1 MADKS
6 IPQLPE
12 TLAPDPNDLLIL
24 QNNKTGET
32 TNTKAYNFLGRTKL
46 TEDTT
51 FYVDKASG
59 DDSNSGLTLT
69 DKWKTIKHAFEYI
82 ASLDLNNYHITLE
95 IEKGDYVEEGLL
107 HLPLLVGAA
116 SETCFFVPE
125 GPSPEAPAEAI
136 ETHLDIGPIGFKD
149 GQFSKEALI
158 LPPLE
163 ADNFG
168 YYSIN
173 NATIRLDGPGIFTF

>member
-12 TLAPDPNDLLIL
+12 TLTPDPNDLLIL
-24 QNNKTGET
+24 QNNRTGET
-32 TNTKAYNFLGRTKL
+32 TNTKASNFLGRIKL

-69 DKWKTIKHAFEYI
+69 DKWKTIKYAFEYI
-82 ASLDLNNYHITLE
+82 ASLDLNNHHITLE

-116 SETCFFVPE
+116 SETCFSPPQA
-125 GPSPEAPAEAI
+125 PSEAI
-136 ETHLDIGPIGFKD
+136 QTHLDIGPTGFKD
-149 GQFSKEALI
+149 GQPDGTLI

-173 NATIRLDGPGIFTF
+173 NATIRLNGPGTFTF

>member
-12 TLAPDPNDLLIL
+12 TLTPDPNDLLIL
-24 QNNKTGET
+24 ENNKTGET
-32 TNTKAYNFLGRTKL
+32 TNTKASNFLGRKKL

-69 DKWKTIKHAFEYI
+69 DKWKTIRHAFEYI

-95 IEKGDYVEEGLL
+95 IEAGDYVEEGLL

-116 SETCFFVPE
+116 SETCFLF
-125 GPSPEAPAEAI
+125 PEAPSEDI
-136 ETHLDIGPIGFKD
+136 ETHLDIGPVGFKD
-149 GQFSKEALI
+149 GDQEGILI

-173 NATIRLDGPGIFTF
+173 NATIRLNGPGTLAL